1 MLLENFIGIQN
12 PKSKLYILA
21 VADIQISP
29 VATQSPDLLVPFL
42 EAFRYQKL
50 GSGVILEGSGR
61 RHTCFSWF

>member
-42 EAFRYQKL
+42 EA
-50 GSGVILEGSGR
+50 LEAREWSHTR
-61 RHTCFSWF
+61 R